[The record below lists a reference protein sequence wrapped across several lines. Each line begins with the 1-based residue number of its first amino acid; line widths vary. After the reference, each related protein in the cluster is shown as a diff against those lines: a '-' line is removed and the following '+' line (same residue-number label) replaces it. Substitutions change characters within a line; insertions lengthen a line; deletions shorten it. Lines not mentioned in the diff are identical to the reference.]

1 MKIKDINIVNRD
13 PLGARTLEIRTSKID
28 IVTPD
33 RGVTSTEAG
42 YKKEIQVYYPI
53 DDPFE
58 NTIFEAIQHF
68 TKKQVK
74 ELHTK
79 NGAFKTRKW
88 NLTAVVRN
96 HDDMLTK
103 YFPKMRQDIVL
114 DLYDVQALV
123 DLQIESGLDI
133 ISIPDISIDSKPR
146 EYEKHI
152 LQFAKYIEERADAKP
167 MPYIDMASND
177 ELFKNKYKVILDND
191 GTFSC
196 IGMTYR
202 PIDDHRANY
211 YYLSKNGDNEIWIHA
226 SNVGRTYNK
235 TDTAQ
240 LHIPQ
245 RYAID
250 TCTMESRRGGGEIS
264 LKPLEDLK
272 VFDPLTL
279 GQIPFNIYKED
290 RGHEPNCLYPFSNKN
305 VGEFVDVFRDGSNPI
320 DTLNLEKGLK
330 LHESFTS
337 PEEFANSRLAIKE
350 DEFRRYI
357 KSRTYLNKSF
367 SGIGSMPPL
376 V

>member
-1 MKIKDINIVNRD
+1 MKIKDINIVNQD
-13 PLGARTLEIRTSKID
+13 QLGARTLEIRTSKID

-58 NTIFEAIQHF
+58 NKIFEAIQHF
-68 TKKQVK
+68 TKEEVK

-79 NGAFKTRKW
+79 NGEFKKRKK

-103 YFPKMRQDIVL
+103 YFPRMGQDVVL
-114 DLYDVQALV
+114 DIHDVRALV

-133 ISIPDISIDSKPR
+133 ISIPDISINSRSR

-152 LQFAKYIEERADAKP
+152 LQFAKYIEEHADAKP
-167 MPYIDMASND
+167 MPYIDMANNNERFRS
-177 ELFKNKYKVILDND
+177 KYNTILDND

-196 IGMTYR
+196 IGVIYR
-202 PIDDHRANY
+202 STDEYRANY
-211 YYLSKNGDNEIWIHA
+211 YYLSKNGDNKIWIHA

-245 RYAID
+245 QYAID
-250 TCTMESRRGGGEIS
+250 TCTVESYRVRTKIS
-264 LKPLEDLK
+264 PKPLKDLK
-272 VFDPLTL
+272 VFDPMTL
-279 GQIPFNIYKED
+279 GQIPFNTYKED
-290 RGHEPNCLYPFSNKN
+290 YGHEPNCLYPFSDKSID
-305 VGEFVDVFRDGSNPI
+305 EFIDIFKERNNSI
-320 DTLNLEKGLK
+320 DTLNLDKGLK

-337 PEEFANSRLAIKE
+337 PDEFATSRLAIKE
-350 DEFRRYI
+350 DDFRRYI

-376 V
+376 I